1 MANSGT
7 AELSAPALQA
17 RRLGGLRRGVL
28 SALIMLI
35 VQFGLG
41 IGVNL
46 YVSLPAAGSGG
57 RKVSQAF
64 TSGPALALH
73 SVVGLLLILAAI
85 GVLVS
90 AILARHRPV
99 IAAAAVGLLAIA
111 AAAGMGFSFVH
122 SSSNAASMAMATAG
136 GVAMVCYVLALY
148 LVRAPGGHRA

>member
-46 YVSLPAAGSGG
+46 YVSLPAAGNGG

-64 TSGPALALH
+64 TGPALALH

-136 GVAMVCYVLALY
+136 GVAMLCYVLALY
-148 LVRAPGGHRA
+148 LVRAPGGHRG